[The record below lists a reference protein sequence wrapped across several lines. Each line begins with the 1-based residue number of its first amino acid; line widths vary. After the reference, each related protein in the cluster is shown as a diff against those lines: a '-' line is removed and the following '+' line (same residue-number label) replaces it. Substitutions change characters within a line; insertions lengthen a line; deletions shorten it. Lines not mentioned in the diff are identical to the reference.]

1 MRILTTA
8 LKTTV
13 LATAP
18 LLILASTAQAQA
30 QDMPGRWSFSAG
42 AASDNRSKDAS
53 KSDGDPFVWG
63 AAEWE
68 SDSGLFYVSPAAE
81 TIKSGGSELEVEL
94 AGGVRPQWAGFDF
107 DLNVA
112 HKWRLDANPGYDA
125 NAWEFT
131 ADMKRSIGPASARLR
146 LQHSPDGAGSVK
158 AWTWVALRG
167 GWDFTDKLNVSAEIG
182 RREQDESVDYTGYNI
197 GASYALTR
205 NLEADLRW
213 HGTNAKVPG
222 EQYADALVAGI
233 SVSF

>member
-112 HKWRLDANPGYDA
+112 HKWRVDANPG
-125 NAWEFT
+125 
-131 ADMKRSIGPASARLR
+131 
-146 LQHSPDGAGSVK
+146 
-158 AWTWVALRG
+158 
-167 GWDFTDKLNVSAEIG
+167 
-182 RREQDESVDYTGYNI
+182 
-197 GASYALTR
+197 
-205 NLEADLRW
+205 
-213 HGTNAKVPG
+213 
-222 EQYADALVAGI
+222 
-233 SVSF
+233 